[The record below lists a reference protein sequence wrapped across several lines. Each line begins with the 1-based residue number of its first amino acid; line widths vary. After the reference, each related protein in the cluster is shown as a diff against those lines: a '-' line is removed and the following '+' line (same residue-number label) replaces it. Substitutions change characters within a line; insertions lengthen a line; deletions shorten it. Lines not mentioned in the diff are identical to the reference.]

1 MEVKVNIIDT
11 LFTTIPKD
19 TVVANYT
26 IDEQN
31 VDLKMLNSLYYFDEA
46 NKTILTAKNINSNNL
61 EAINFTVRNQVT
73 AEQIE
78 INDKYPKVIAK
89 VQNKFNKPNVIY
101 KITKDY
107 DLNHCILT
115 IPEGCTLQFEG
126 GSISNGTIVGSNTK
140 IEAGLNKI
148 FETIE
153 ISGTWDVNEAYP
165 EWFGAVGNGIVD
177 DRLAIQKCI
186 DSFNTI
192 KFLKLYNL
200 SSYSDETAETR
211 TCIIVPKDKVLLG
224 NKTGELADFK
234 YTLKIDASIHPVYI
248 LRINSNTVI
257 KCIYVCGNETSVT
270 DGTICIGTL
279 GFAKHL
285 TLENVLVRWGLYG
298 FSLKTFLSTIINCQV
313 ANSKYAFRIY
323 GDTSTNNFG
332 TSTTLIGC
340 YGIGISNTC
349 YQIESMIYSSLIDC
363 ACDSSGYSGTTVNG
377 DYIYD
382 IINSRNISINNCG
395 LEICPLL
402 LQFRQGCRN
411 IDVNNCIFA
420 INSSID
426 SNTLEYIKI
435 NVGEKDI
442 NFNNLRIWG
451 TNGDPLGFIK
461 VRNGDFSCG
470 YQFNN
475 CYFGNNTKLSLGTNL
490 KLDNVNIVGN
500 IKVLY
505 NDIPIKGLST
515 ARPTLS
521 NDNLYNGFQFYDI
534 TLSKYIL
541 WNGTAWTN
549 VDGTAL
555 T

>member
-1 MEVKVNIIDT
+1 
-11 LFTTIPKD
+11 
-19 TVVANYT
+19 
-26 IDEQN
+26 
-31 VDLKMLNSLYYFDEA
+31 
-46 NKTILTAKNINSNNL
+46 
-61 EAINFTVRNQVT
+61 
-73 AEQIE
+73 
-78 INDKYPKVIAK
+78 
-89 VQNKFNKPNVIY
+89 
-101 KITKDY
+101 
-107 DLNHCILT
+107 
-115 IPEGCTLQFEG
+115 
-126 GSISNGTIVGSNTK
+126 
-140 IEAGLNKI
+140 
-148 FETIE
+148 
-153 ISGTWDVNEAYP
+153 
-165 EWFGAVGNGIVD
+165 
-177 DRLAIQKCI
+177 
-186 DSFNTI
+186 
-192 KFLKLYNL
+192 
-200 SSYSDETAETR
+200 
-211 TCIIVPKDKVLLG
+211 
-224 NKTGELADFK
+224 
-234 YTLKIDASIHPVYI
+234 
-248 LRINSNTVI
+248 
-257 KCIYVCGNETSVT
+257 
-270 DGTICIGTL
+270 
-279 GFAKHL
+279 
-285 TLENVLVRWGLYG
+285 
-298 FSLKTFLSTIINCQV
+298 
-313 ANSKYAFRIY
+313 
-323 GDTSTNNFG
+323 
-332 TSTTLIGC
+332 
-340 YGIGISNTC
+340 
-349 YQIESMIYSSLIDC
+349 MIYSSIVDC
-363 ACDSSGYSGTTVNG
+363 ACDSSGLNTDGTISG

-505 NDIPIKGLST
+505 NDIPIKGLSST
-515 ARPTLS
+515 RPTLS

-549 VDGTAL
+549 LDGTAL